1 MLGLTLR
8 KEFQGRRLKA
18 TAIELSNE
26 KKTGA
31 TQIPARDFLEITY
44 STGDLLTAAS
54 RRRLLRLSVE
64 ANVVRSKRRT
74 RP

>member
-1 MLGLTLR
+1 MRGLTLR
-8 KEFQGRRLKA
+8 KEFQGRRPKG
-18 TAIELSNE
+18 TAVELSNE

-44 STGDLLTAAS
+44 PTGDLLTSAI
-54 RRRLLRLSVE
+54 RLRLLRLSVE